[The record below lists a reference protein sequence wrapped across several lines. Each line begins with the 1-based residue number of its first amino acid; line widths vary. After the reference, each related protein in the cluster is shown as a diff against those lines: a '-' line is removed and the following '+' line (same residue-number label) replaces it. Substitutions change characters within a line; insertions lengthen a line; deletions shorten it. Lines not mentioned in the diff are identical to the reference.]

1 MNKEKYNGFIRLEH
15 DLVRSEVWA
24 GLSANATRLLIGIW
38 DQDNG
43 HNNGYLPYGTEQAMR
58 LLRCSTSTAKRTFAE
73 LKDAGLIMAVKKGSF
88 ARKDQARR
96 GEVTEWRITALKS
109 NVNSNSQ
116 STSRS
121 SPKSL
126 NGISDGV

>member
-1 MNKEKYNGFIRLEH
+1 MNEEKYNGFIRLEH
-15 DLVRSEVWA
+15 DLVRSEAWA

-38 DQDNG
+38 DQYNG

-58 LLRCSTSTAKRTFAE
+58 LLRCSTSTAKRAFAE
-73 LKDAGLIMAVKKGSF
+73 LKEPGLIIPIKKGAF
-88 ARKDQARR
+88 ACKDQARR
-96 GEVTEWRITALKS
+96 GEVTEWRVTALKS
-109 NVNSNSQ
+109 NENSNSQ
-116 STSRS
+116 STSRN

>member
-1 MNKEKYNGFIRLEH
+1 MNEEKYNGFIRLEH
-15 DLVRSEVWA
+15 DLVRGEVWA

-38 DQDNG
+38 DQYNG
-43 HNNGYLPYGTEQAMR
+43 HNNGFLPYGTEQAMR

-73 LKDAGLIMAVKKGSF
+73 LKDAGLIIAVKKGSF
-88 ARKDQARR
+88 ARKDQARK
-96 GEVTEWRITALKS
+96 GEVTEWEITALKS
-109 NVNSNSQ
+109 NVNR

-126 NGISDGV
+126 NGISNGV

>member
-15 DLVRSEVWA
+15 DLVRSGVWA

-38 DQDNG
+38 DQYNG

-73 LKDAGLIMAVKKGSF
+73 LKDAGLIMTVKKGSF

-96 GEVTEWRITALKS
+96 GEVTEWRVTALKS
-109 NVNSNSQ
+109 NENSNSQ
-116 STSRS
+116 STSRN